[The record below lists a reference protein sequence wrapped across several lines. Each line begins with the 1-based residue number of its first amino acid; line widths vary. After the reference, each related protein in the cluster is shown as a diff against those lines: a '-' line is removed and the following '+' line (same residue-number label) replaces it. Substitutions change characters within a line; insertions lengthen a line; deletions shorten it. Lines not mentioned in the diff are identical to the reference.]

1 MHDSVPTGTCVCLLK
16 QENRCCYANIG
27 ASGHFDINRLKETL
41 PNLLQSPDDCR
52 AKKQMI
58 YIEGFFVTENRFPL
72 CIYINELRGHHPSLL
87 LSCNLSAKYLID
99 QCPEEIKYLA
109 ENATVVF
116 GNLGEF
122 KKLTEKY
129 DFEKVEELF
138 AHLLKPKN
146 NEVNCG
152 RKVIICTNGSNSVF
166 YATRLENDGSHI
178 KREFRFEPVPV
189 DEIVDT
195 TACGDAFVAG
205 FFFGYLRNHSIEFCI
220 RKGVEVASKK
230 LRNIGGVIS

>member
-1 MHDSVPTGTCVCLLK
+1 
-16 QENRCCYANIG
+16 
-27 ASGHFDINRLKETL
+27 
-41 PNLLQSPDDCR
+41 
-52 AKKQMI
+52 MI

-72 CIYINELRGHHPSLL
+72 CIYINELRRRHPSLL

-99 QCPEEIKYLA
+99 QCPDEIKYLA

-129 DFEKVEELF
+129 DFKEVEELF
-138 AHLLKPKN
+138 AQLLKPKN
-146 NEVNCG
+146 DEVNG
-152 RKVIICTNGSNSVF
+152 GGKVIICTNGSKSVF
-166 YATRLENDGSHI
+166 YSTRLDNDGSHI
-178 KREFRFEPVPV
+178 NREFTFDSVPV

-195 TACGDAFVAG
+195 TGCGDAFVAG
-205 FFFGYLRNHSIEFCI
+205 FFHGYLRNGSIEFCI

-230 LRNIGGVIS
+230 LRNIGGVISS